1 MRLSTVRNVE
11 RLRDIIETAA
21 RHGFGYFFER
31 HSPRELLPHIRKMK
45 PRQVGSRGEH
55 VRKMLEELGPTFV
68 KFGQLLSTRPDVV
81 PQDVLVELRKLQD
94 EVPSFPSETAF
105 SMIEQELGLSVE
117 RLFLEIEAEPI
128 AAASIGQ
135 VHRAVLPNGD
145 RVIVKVQRPEAEAQ
159 IRADIDLLYQ
169 VAGLMSEYWTDIF
182 IDPVALVDQFA
193 RGIRNELD
201 YHVEARNCERF
212 QKNFAGSQMVHI
224 PRVYWQ
230 YTTARV
236 LTLEEMDGVQLVDL
250 DIAAMDMFERKA
262 LTALLAD
269 TWLKMIYEHGFFHAD
284 PHPAN
289 ILVREDGHISLI
301 DFGIA
306 GRLTE
311 KDRFNLLE
319 LFMDVLDEKIE
330 RVPRRLESL
339 GVEFPREKEAEF
351 IAEARDVFTKY
362 YGSTLQDID
371 PVAVLRDIFGVIYR
385 LQLKLP
391 TQYLL
396 LEKTAATLE
405 GIGSQ
410 MYPDFNIFEFADP
423 YIRDFLRRR
432 YSPGALLEE
441 GSSQIQ
447 GYARMLRE
455 FPSQISDAL
464 EQVRR
469 GDVSVNFV
477 HRNLEEVLHRF
488 SIMTNRLVLA
498 VIYGSIIL
506 GSSIIGLS
514 TEGGPRLLGISIF
527 ALLGFT
533 ASIFLALALV
543 VSILRSGRH

>member
-1 MRLSTVRNVE
+1 
-11 RLRDIIETAA
+11 
-21 RHGFGYFFER
+21 
-31 HSPRELLPHIRKMK
+31 
-45 PRQVGSRGEH
+45 
-55 VRKMLEELGPTFV
+55 
-68 KFGQLLSTRPDVV
+68 
-81 PQDVLVELRKLQD
+81 
-94 EVPSFPSETAF
+94 
-105 SMIEQELGLSVE
+105 
-117 RLFLEIEAEPI
+117 
-128 AAASIGQ
+128 
-135 VHRAVLPNGD
+135 
-145 RVIVKVQRPEAEAQ
+145 
-159 IRADIDLLYQ
+159 
-169 VAGLMSEYWTDIF
+169 
-182 IDPVALVDQFA
+182 
-193 RGIRNELD
+193 
-201 YHVEARNCERF
+201 
-212 QKNFAGSQMVHI
+212 
-224 PRVYWQ
+224 
-230 YTTARV
+230 
-236 LTLEEMDGVQLVDL
+236 
-250 DIAAMDMFERKA
+250 
-262 LTALLAD
+262 
-269 TWLKMIYEHGFFHAD
+269 
-284 PHPAN
+284 
-289 ILVREDGHISLI
+289 
-301 DFGIA
+301 
-306 GRLTE
+306 
-311 KDRFNLLE
+311 
-319 LFMDVLDEKIE
+319 MDVLDEKIE

-351 IAEARDVFTKY
+351 IAEARDVFAKY

>member
-1 MRLSTVRNVE
+1 
-11 RLRDIIETAA
+11 
-21 RHGFGYFFER
+21 
-31 HSPRELLPHIRKMK
+31 
-45 PRQVGSRGEH
+45 
-55 VRKMLEELGPTFV
+55 
-68 KFGQLLSTRPDVV
+68 
-81 PQDVLVELRKLQD
+81 
-94 EVPSFPSETAF
+94 
-105 SMIEQELGLSVE
+105 
-117 RLFLEIEAEPI
+117 
-128 AAASIGQ
+128 
-135 VHRAVLPNGD
+135 
-145 RVIVKVQRPEAEAQ
+145 
-159 IRADIDLLYQ
+159 
-169 VAGLMSEYWTDIF
+169 
-182 IDPVALVDQFA
+182 
-193 RGIRNELD
+193 
-201 YHVEARNCERF
+201 
-212 QKNFAGSQMVHI
+212 
-224 PRVYWQ
+224 
-230 YTTARV
+230 
-236 LTLEEMDGVQLVDL
+236 
-250 DIAAMDMFERKA
+250 MDMFERKA